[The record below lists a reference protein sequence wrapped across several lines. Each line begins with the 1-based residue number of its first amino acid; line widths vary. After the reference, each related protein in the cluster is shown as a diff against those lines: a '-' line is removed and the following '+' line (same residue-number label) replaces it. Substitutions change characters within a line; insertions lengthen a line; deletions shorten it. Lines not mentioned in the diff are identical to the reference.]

1 MDDSAVPC
9 AILVSPPCG
18 EVCNVTVQH
27 EKPIQELGWLLFKCS
42 EGDLN
47 YQYTMAKKCKM
58 HTAQLSVFVLHFLFI
73 HMYLEPMAGR

>member
-47 YQYTMAKKCKM
+47 YQY
-58 HTAQLSVFVLHFLFI
+58 HGQEV
-73 HMYLEPMAGR
+73 

>member
-9 AILVSPPCG
+9 AILVSPCE

-47 YQYTMAKKCKM
+47 YQY
-58 HTAQLSVFVLHFLFI
+58 HGQEV
-73 HMYLEPMAGR
+73 

>member
-9 AILVSPPCG
+9 AILVSPPCE
-18 EVCNVTVQH
+18 EVCNVTVQR

-47 YQYTMAKKCKM
+47 YQY
-58 HTAQLSVFVLHFLFI
+58 HGQEV
-73 HMYLEPMAGR
+73 